1 MTKYVSVFILAFS
14 FLLLHSCA
22 TKKIVKSESKLPY
35 TYNQLKLYDIDE
47 MVEITE
53 DRMALYK
60 ETNDSEKLY
69 EIMTLILARPN
80 DDNILERLMLSI
92 RYSLDSN
99 KLWEDSV
106 EVVVDN
112 AITALKDET
121 TSAGDQISYLM
132 VLQNLLVEF
141 KPEFK
146 KLDISPKFE
155 QNVIEKVANAEI
167 EVSDEARR
175 EANLNLFGK
184 LISPSE
190 IAKQVLEDIKKI
202 PRKAKPAGS
211 DEEE

>member
-1 MTKYVSVFILAFS
+1 MTKYVSVFMVACS
-14 FLLLHSCA
+14 FLLMHSCA

-92 RYSLDSN
+92 RYSIDSN
-99 KLWEDSV
+99 KLWEDALV
-106 EVVVDN
+106 VVVDN
-112 AITALKDET
+112 ALQALKDET
-121 TSAGDQISYLM
+121 TSSSDQLLHLM
-132 VLQNLLVEF
+132 ILQNLLVEF

-146 KLDISPKFE
+146 RLDISPKFE
-155 QNVIEKVANAEI
+155 KSIIEKIASEDIEISKEVKAEAGI
-167 EVSDEARR
+167 
-175 EANLNLFGK
+175 NLIK
-184 LISPSE
+184 LPASPSDL
-190 IAKQVLEDIKKI
+190 AKSILSELGLKSK
-202 PRKAKPAGS
+202 
-211 DEEE
+211 

>member
-14 FLLLHSCA
+14 FLILNSCA
-22 TKKIVKSESKLPY
+22 SKKIVKRESKLPY

-69 EIMTLILARPN
+69 EVMTLILARPN

-92 RYSLDSN
+92 RYTLDSN
-99 KLWEDSV
+99 KLWEESV

-112 AITALKDET
+112 AVTALKDET

-155 QNVIEKVANAEI
+155 QNVIKKVAKAEI
-167 EVSDEARR
+167 EVSVEARR

-184 LISPSE
+184 LNSPSD

-202 PRKAKPAGS
+202 PRKSKPAGS
-211 DEEE
+211 NED

>member
-202 PRKAKPAGS
+202 PRKAKPNDS
-211 DEEE
+211 ELND

>member
-14 FLLLHSCA
+14 FLILNSCA
-22 TKKIVKSESKLPY
+22 SKKIVKRESKLPY

-69 EIMTLILARPN
+69 EVMTLILARPN

-92 RYSLDSN
+92 RYTLDSN
-99 KLWEDSV
+99 KLWEESV

-112 AITALKDET
+112 AVTALKDET

-155 QNVIEKVANAEI
+155 QNVIEKVAKAEI

-184 LISPSE
+184 LNSPSD

-202 PRKAKPAGS
+202 PLKSKPAGS
-211 DEEE
+211 NED

>member
-14 FLLLHSCA
+14 FLLLQSCA

-69 EIMTLILARPN
+69 EVMTLILARPN

-92 RYSLDSN
+92 RYTLDSN

-106 EVVVDN
+106 VVVVDR
-112 AITALKDET
+112 AVEALKDET

-132 VLQNLLVEF
+132 MLQNLLVEF
-141 KPEFK
+141 KPEFR

-167 EVSDEARR
+167 EVSAEARR
-175 EANLNLFGK
+175 EANLNLFGQ
-184 LISPSE
+184 LNSPSQ
-190 IAKQVLEDIKKI
+190 IAKQILEDIKKI
-202 PRKAKPAGS
+202 PRKAQPTGS
-211 DEEE
+211 DEE

>member
-60 ETNDSEKLY
+60 ETSDPEKLY
-69 EIMTLILARPN
+69 EVMTLILARPN

-99 KLWEDSV
+99 KLWEAAV
-106 EVVVDN
+106 EVIVDN
-112 AITALKDET
+112 AVTALKDES
-121 TSAGDQISYLM
+121 TSVSDQITYFM

-146 KLDISPKFE
+146 RLDTSPEFE
-155 QNVIEKVANAEI
+155 SRIIERIASADI
-167 EVSDEARR
+167 EVPIDVKR
-175 EANLNLFGK
+175 EASLNLIK
-184 LISPSE
+184 IPASPSD
-190 IAKQVLEDIKKI
+190 IAKSILVEVKAIKK
-202 PRKAKPAGS
+202 K
-211 DEEE
+211 

>member
-1 MTKYVSVFILAFS
+1 MKR
-14 FLLLHSCA
+14 
-22 TKKIVKSESKLPY
+22 ESKLPY

-69 EIMTLILARPN
+69 EVMTLILARPN

-92 RYSLDSN
+92 RYTLDSN
-99 KLWEDSV
+99 KLWEESV

-112 AITALKDET
+112 AVTALKDET

-155 QNVIEKVANAEI
+155 QNVIKKVAKAEI
-167 EVSDEARR
+167 EVSVEARR

-184 LISPSE
+184 LNSPSD

-202 PRKAKPAGS
+202 PRKSKPAGS
-211 DEEE
+211 NED